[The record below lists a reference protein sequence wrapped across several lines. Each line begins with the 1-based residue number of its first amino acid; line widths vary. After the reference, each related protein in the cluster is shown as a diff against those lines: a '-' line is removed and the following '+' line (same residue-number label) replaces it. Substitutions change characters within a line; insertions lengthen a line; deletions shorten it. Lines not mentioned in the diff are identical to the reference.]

1 VILKKVLLVL
11 MTLLIIISS
20 VSLHADDI
28 RGYFIPEYYVVASN
42 NSEELS
48 DQHGFWIRRLYI
60 GYNTDLGNGWS
71 AKVRLEMDSFP
82 FEKGSIV
89 PYLKN
94 LHIKKTLSTGVS
106 LILGIIEPPSFDKIE
121 KFWGFRYIEKTA
133 PDFWKFATSR
143 DFGVAIDGKTKTGI
157 VYTLMYG
164 NYSSNKG
171 ETNSGKA
178 VYGRVGYEK
187 RNMYVEINSH
197 FADDGGKNK
206 NYASIFGGL
215 KGNWGRFGVGYNHY
229 SEKSVDSDKKYNGI
243 ISAFGVIKLSNKSRI
258 FARYDFLSDLNFRD
272 ISGYLPVPSSTNLAR
287 LFIAGINIDVSKYI
301 KISPNVK
308 YVHYLNSDLKG
319 EFYLNLTGK
328 ISFKTKFSK

>member
-1 VILKKVLLVL
+1 MDLKKVLLIL
-11 MTLLIIISS
+11 MTILIFTSS
-20 VSLHADDI
+20 VSLLADDI

-60 GYNTDLGNGWS
+60 GYNTDLGDGWS
-71 AKVRLEMDSFP
+71 ARVRLEMDSSP
-82 FEKGSIV
+82 FEKDSIV

-94 LHIKKTLSTGVS
+94 LHIKKKLSSGVS

-121 KFWGFRYIEKTA
+121 KFWGFRYIEKTP
-133 PDFWKFATSR
+133 PDFWKFASSR
-143 DFGVAIDGKTKTGI
+143 DFGVALDGKTKRGI

-178 VYGRVGYEK
+178 VYGRVGYER
-187 RNMYVEINSH
+187 RNIYVEINTH

-206 NYASIFGGL
+206 NFASVFAGL
-215 KGNWGRFGVGYNHY
+215 KGNWGRFGAGFNYY
-229 SEKSVDSDKKYNGI
+229 SEKSVDSEKKDNGI
-243 ISAFGVIKLSNKSRI
+243 ISAFGVIKLSEKSRI
-258 FARYDFLSDLNFRD
+258 FARYDLLSDLNFKD
-272 ISGYLPVPSSTNLAR
+272 ISGYLPVPASTNLAG
-287 LFIAGINIDVSKYI
+287 LFIAGLNIDVSKYV

-308 YVHYLNSDLKG
+308 YVHYLNSELKG

-328 ISFKTKFSK
+328 IFFKTKFGK